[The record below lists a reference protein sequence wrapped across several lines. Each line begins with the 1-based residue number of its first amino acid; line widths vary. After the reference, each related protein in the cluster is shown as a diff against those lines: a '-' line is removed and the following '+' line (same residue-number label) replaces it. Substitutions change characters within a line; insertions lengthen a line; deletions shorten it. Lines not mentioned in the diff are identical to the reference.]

1 MKKRKRF
8 FDETD
13 SDETDLSPRK
23 KFRVN
28 TYNSVLDCLSNE
40 LHKRACAYDEIT
52 KMFGFLSDFESMS
65 LEELLSQIEL
75 VTHMD
80 STDVEKSLVDEF
92 LCFKDM
98 ISQELDSVFNMARM
112 LRSQGGF
119 LASAFPNL
127 AIIIRIFLTLPC
139 SNKF

>member
-1 MKKRKRF
+1 MLDNLTPLSLGDTTKRMKKRKRF

-52 KMFGFLSDFESMS
+52 KMFGFLSEFESMS
-65 LEELLSQIEL
+65 LEATLF
-75 VTHMD
+75 
-80 STDVEKSLVDEF
+80 TD
-92 LCFKDM
+92 
-98 ISQELDSVFNMARM
+98 
-112 LRSQGGF
+112 
-119 LASAFPNL
+119 
-127 AIIIRIFLTLPC
+127 
-139 SNKF
+139 